1 MFGAGVEYVEAQDTT
16 FTTGKGKPA
25 ATYRRDRRRLIVRPR
40 PLTTAC
46 PRPLTSDALS
56 ALVDASERHCLL
68 AAVHA
73 DQSFLPAKHSA
84 EITEGY
90 ANYVEISAEEE
101 ASPRRSYRN
110 TFIVSSWAPSLSDR
124 SPKPCPDGMACL
136 ITYGETVRSSALSW
150 PKCLLA
156 FLPA

>member
-1 MFGAGVEYVEAQDTT
+1 M
-16 FTTGKGKPA
+16 
-25 ATYRRDRRRLIVRPR
+25 
-40 PLTTAC
+40 
-46 PRPLTSDALS
+46 S

-90 ANYVEISAEEE
+90 ANYVEISAEDE
-101 ASPRRSYRN
+101 ASPRRRYRN
-110 TFIVSSWAPSLSDR
+110 TFIVSSWAPSLSER

-136 ITYGETVRSSALSW
+136 ITYGDTVRSSAL
-150 PKCLLA
+150 PCNLLLA
-156 FLPA
+156 YLPTCLPSLVPPVVP

>member
-1 MFGAGVEYVEAQDTT
+1 M
-16 FTTGKGKPA
+16 
-25 ATYRRDRRRLIVRPR
+25 
-40 PLTTAC
+40 
-46 PRPLTSDALS
+46 
-56 ALVDASERHCLL
+56 L

-90 ANYVEISAEEE
+90 ANYVEISAEDE

-136 ITYGETVRSSALSW
+136 ITYGETVRSYSLSW

>member
-1 MFGAGVEYVEAQDTT
+1 MGCLAQVWSTLRRKT
-16 FTTGKGKPA
+16 PPSPREKVSPQP
-25 ATYRRDRRRLIVRPR
+25 TYRRDRRRLIVRPR
-40 PLTTAC
+40 PLATAC

-56 ALVDASERHCLL
+56 ALVDASEHHCLL

-73 DQSFLPAKHSA
+73 DQGFLPAKHSA

-90 ANYVEISAEEE
+90 ANYVEISAEDEG
-101 ASPRRSYRN
+101 SPRRCYRN

-136 ITYGETVRSSALSW
+136 ITYGETVRSSSSLV
-150 PKCLLA
+150 PPVVL
-156 FLPA
+156 